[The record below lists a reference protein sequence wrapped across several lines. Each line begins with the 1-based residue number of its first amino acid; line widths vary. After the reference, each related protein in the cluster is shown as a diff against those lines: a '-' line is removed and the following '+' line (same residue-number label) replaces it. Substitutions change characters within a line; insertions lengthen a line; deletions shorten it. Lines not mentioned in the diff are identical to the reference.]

1 MGTVRGVLLI
11 LCLFQGTFGLSSSEN
26 NLQLLSV
33 EDESLVLWDM
43 PTGQRDVLVSTYG
56 SAVSITYSFAQKEF
70 YWVDGMGRIN
80 VYMWKSNKTQ
90 VLYSGVTGV
99 QSLAVDWLTDQLYW
113 INPTDLAICAG
124 ASDGTGFVTILETTM
139 NPTELVLHPPT
150 STMFWMNRDESGQMF
165 LESAAM
171 DGSLRKTLAI
181 LTAEETKALTVDSV
195 TGRLF
200 WISKYKESIET
211 IFLDGGGRFSILG
224 AFPRGTEVLGFALFE
239 EWFYWSDGKQLWQT
253 SRNSPQQS
261 TALMQSSSSLLA
273 IFHPLQQTNASASPC
288 ANAAC
293 SHVCLPSPRR
303 VPGYICACPDGM
315 ILRSSGKCE
324 NLVVLYAIVNHL
336 HKLEFDVTGVKKVK
350 VLDLPEAITSFDF
363 DWKRNWIYWVNA
375 TGQLK
380 KLKPQQN
387 QSELIHTPVPVCF
400 LRVDQEA
407 GSVYWLSCSGHL
419 IGMNEVNSHLPK
431 TLYDTTRV
439 ITELHLDW
447 MRGSLFWI
455 EDRRI
460 LRMNLTDWGVWELL
474 DASEA
479 ELGHLVLDIKSNRL
493 IWNDQNAGMISLSIP
508 RNEVTFLNGSWSSV
522 ESLVAAY
529 DPYLLSLQ
537 GRGLVL
543 WNSRQTRSV
552 SAIEVEQL
560 NAKAVMMKDS
570 EQTDGQTLSS
580 VAKVCPRTFVS
591 CRDGS
596 KCIPNDHLCDGEKD
610 CKDGSDE
617 RNCSEGCNQPGNFQC
632 LDRKKCI
639 DPAMV
644 CDGNAQCSDGS
655 DEANCNKGIQE
666 CDFTCDN
673 EKCFPLNVRCDGVQN
688 CLDLTD
694 ERDCENSIP
703 SLPARA
709 CPRTS
714 VSCLDG
720 SDCIFFT
727 LLCDG
732 DLDCKDG
739 SDEENCRMDC
749 RKPGYFQCLNG
760 SKCLK
765 PGQVCDGIPQCEDQS
780 DEAKCRRP
788 TECAFVCHNGRCLPS
803 HMQCDGKEDCVDGS
817 DEENC
822 IPSDKSDL
830 FHKVQTPTCL
840 NESVLCPGE
849 GICIAKE
856 KLCDGV
862 EDCADASDEKN
873 CLQQCNAGYFR
884 CPEGKCVKK
893 QLVCDGIPHCSGGSD
908 EQGCPGKQ
916 CAFSCDK
923 NTKCFP
929 ETVRCDGRKDCKD
942 GSDEVHCN
950 QKVEGRPNGVPARI
964 CPRTFVTCSDGSDC
978 IPNSHLCDGDK
989 DCNDGSDEENC
1000 PLGCNKPEI
1009 FRCQDGRKCIEL
1021 GMVCDGEAQC
1031 FDRSDEVN
1039 CQKAVESCGL
1049 ICDNSKC
1056 LPLHMKCDG
1065 VLNCLDQSDESN
1077 CQMESRPPVSPA
1089 RNCPRTF
1096 VSCRDGSDCISNSH
1110 LCDGESDCADESDEE
1125 YCRADCSRPGHFHC
1139 LDKKKCLKL
1148 KQVCDGVPQ
1157 CEDQSDE
1164 ARCEKPLEDC
1174 GFICGNGQCLPLR
1187 KQCDGKEDCGDG
1199 SDEADCVPKVLAT
1212 SSPPLACQSL
1222 SHPCLDQKG
1231 CFTPEQSC
1239 NGVSDCQDGSDE
1251 ANCQVQLCK
1260 PGFFQCLDG
1269 KCIEEQLVCDGTPQ
1283 CPSGSDEQNCPV
1295 RPCAFSCDENTKCF
1309 PESVRCDGKVDCG
1322 DGADEASCNEENV
1335 GVSVLKIPTAVPTRV
1350 CPRTF
1355 VTCRDGSDCIP
1366 SSHLCDGDKD
1376 CKDGSDEANC
1386 LQGCNKPENIRCMDG
1401 RKCIEPR
1408 MVCDGKAQCFDG
1420 SDESNCQKAMESCD
1434 FLCDNDKCFTLQ
1446 VKCDG
1451 VLNCLDQT
1459 DESDCKVE
1467 RKPEGLPVRT
1477 CPRTFVSCRDSSDC
1491 ISFRELCDGDLDCA
1505 DGSDEEHC
1513 RANCSKPGHFQCLD
1527 KKKCLKLKQVCDG
1540 VPQCDDQ
1547 SDEAQCKKPVEDC
1560 GFFCGNGRCLPAH
1573 VKCDGKQDCADGADE
1588 RNCVPKIISVATSS
1602 PPPLTCPSPSSPCLD
1617 QKGCVTLEQT
1627 CNGVNDCQDGSDEAN
1642 CPVRPCKKPGFF
1654 QCADG
1659 KCIEE
1664 QLVCDGFRHC
1674 PSGSDE
1680 QNCPVSPCAF
1690 TCDKNTK
1697 CFSEIV
1703 LCDGK
1708 EDCADGTDEAKCA
1721 SIKGLPTAPMPLKCP
1736 RTFVMCQDG
1745 SDCIPSDQ
1753 LCDDEKDCTD
1763 GSDEVDCP
1771 EQCQPDYFRCQNGR
1785 KCIEDRLRCDGFAQC
1800 PDGSDEVGCR
1810 KPTETCSFHC
1820 DGNSHCFP
1828 ETFKCDGEQDC
1839 LDGTDE
1845 ANCAHEECGQE
1856 EFQCSNG
1863 QCISSS
1869 LRCDGGADCRD
1880 HSDELNCSKLHHCPS
1895 DRRCPDSKECL
1906 LEEWLCDGEP
1916 DCEDGSDE
1924 KACKWPEVTCNQNQ
1938 WTCASN
1944 TQCIPK
1950 EWHCDGQLDCR
1961 DGSDEAGCIQ
1971 SCGSHHFQCN
1981 NGECLNTSLACNGR
1995 TNCVDGSDEGGDCKK
2010 NCKQQCSQICYKT
2023 PAGPKCA
2030 CNPGFTLAK
2039 DGSSC
2044 MDINECA
2051 VVSPNVC
2058 SQTCHNSEGSYTCD
2072 CLSGY
2077 LLEADGHSC
2086 KASGTEPFLLAAFQ
2100 SDVLLYGLQSATE
2113 DILVSTARNAIF
2125 SLDYDWKAQRVF
2137 WLSLGSQNIKWIS
2150 IDQKQKGTL
2159 VKGIK
2164 SDCIAVDWVGRNL
2177 YWTDGISGQIL
2188 AVSMYSTA
2196 AAPTNYTVVLDEDL
2210 DQPRALV
2217 LNPHSGFMYWSEIG
2231 ADPQIEQAGMDGSS
2245 RKVLLSKGLGW
2256 PISLALDFITS
2267 RLYWSDDKLKSIG
2280 SVKLDGT
2287 DFKLMQLEE
2296 SPSPFSLSVFEGFL
2310 YWSDTKK
2317 RVIQRADKSTG
2328 KNRKTLLKRLG
2339 QPFGLKVMHE
2349 ILQPVLPNPCQK
2361 LECSH
2366 VCLIG
2371 PEQKAICRCPP
2382 GLILETNKA
2391 TCTLPRDTAFLFVA
2405 SSTSITQV
2413 YLRSIQSN
2421 VGMKILPEHK
2431 VFSVPI
2437 VNQISAMAYVLKNHT
2452 LFVAD
2457 SEGQFIGQF
2466 KLKEPSLAFRGK
2478 VLQMDR
2484 VMVTAMAV
2492 DWITLTLYWSGGFP
2506 AFICVTSANGAH
2518 TAAVLENLNQV
2529 NSIALHPPTGYMCFS
2544 ELDVKRN
2551 KFKIECSFMNGK
2563 NRKLVW
2569 SEGSRPGSLVF
2580 SESGAVLYWADPGM
2594 GVIGSVALDGLK
2606 YNEYRTGHD
2615 VVAFAFGDN
2624 LLFWTTGND
2633 TVKMWYSD
2641 GLQTKHLWFETKM
2654 KIVGLQVFSKY
2665 SQQGTN
2671 ACVHNG
2677 GCNYFCLPYPGGKTC
2692 KCPMGYRSRGE
2703 ADCVKE
2709 IHCAEF
2715 SKPCRDGRKCI
2726 LNQRFCDGED
2736 DCLDGSD
2743 EEGCDTSDERVR
2755 TDQKPKEKPS
2765 ATPTREQPL
2774 QGSPRGL
2781 VYSGNPTM
2789 SAEEL
2794 LRNLES
2800 KSCDREKCHFN
2811 GDCYLVEGKV
2821 KCNCLLGYG
2830 GEYCGGPVFK
2840 PISVP
2845 LTLGVAFV
2853 LLAFFAAVVIF
2864 AVVQKR
2870 RKEAQRNKDK
2880 QKTAMKDLEGDMFS
2894 SQTFANDIYDG
2905 EGDMTTPLEQ

>member
-1 MGTVRGVLLI
+1 MRLWRRRTNCEKLRADVAPGGRCANFPLAGEI
-11 LCLFQGTFGLSSSEN
+11 IKN

-273 IFHPLQQTNASASPC
+273 IFHPLQQTN
-288 ANAAC
+288 
-293 SHVCLPSPRR
+293 
-303 VPGYICACPDGM
+303 D
-315 ILRSSGKCE
+315 
-324 NLVVLYAIVNHL
+324 LVVLYAIVNHL

-387 QSELIHTPVPVCF
+387 QSELIHTPVP
-400 LRVDQEA
+400 
-407 GSVYWLSCSGHL
+407 
-419 IGMNEVNSHLPK
+419 
-431 TLYDTTRV
+431 
-439 ITELHLDW
+439 
-447 MRGSLFWI
+447 
-455 EDRRI
+455 
-460 LRMNLTDWGVWELL
+460 
-474 DASEA
+474 
-479 ELGHLVLDIKSNRL
+479 
-493 IWNDQNAGMISLSIP
+493 GMISLSIP

-570 EQTDGQTLSS
+570 EQ
-580 VAKVCPRTFVS
+580 
-591 CRDGS
+591 
-596 KCIPNDHLCDGEKD
+596 
-610 CKDGSDE
+610 
-617 RNCSEGCNQPGNFQC
+617 
-632 LDRKKCI
+632 
-639 DPAMV
+639 
-644 CDGNAQCSDGS
+644 
-655 DEANCNKGIQE
+655 
-666 CDFTCDN
+666 
-673 EKCFPLNVRCDGVQN
+673 
-688 CLDLTD
+688 
-694 ERDCENSIP
+694 
-703 SLPARA
+703 
-709 CPRTS
+709 
-714 VSCLDG
+714 
-720 SDCIFFT
+720 
-727 LLCDG
+727 
-732 DLDCKDG
+732 
-739 SDEENCRMDC
+739 
-749 RKPGYFQCLNG
+749 
-760 SKCLK
+760 
-765 PGQVCDGIPQCEDQS
+765 
-780 DEAKCRRP
+780 
-788 TECAFVCHNGRCLPS
+788 
-803 HMQCDGKEDCVDGS
+803 
-817 DEENC
+817 

-1000 PLGCNKPEI
+1000 PLGCNKPE
-1009 FRCQDGRKCIEL
+1009 
-1021 GMVCDGEAQC
+1021 
-1031 FDRSDEVN
+1031 
-1039 CQKAVESCGL
+1039 
-1049 ICDNSKC
+1049 
-1056 LPLHMKCDG
+1056 
-1065 VLNCLDQSDESN
+1065 
-1077 CQMESRPPVSPA
+1077 MESRPPVSPA

-1199 SDEADCVPKVLAT
+1199 SDEADC
-1212 SSPPLACQSL
+1212 
-1222 SHPCLDQKG
+1222 
-1231 CFTPEQSC
+1231 
-1239 NGVSDCQDGSDE
+1239 
-1251 ANCQVQLCK
+1251 
-1260 PGFFQCLDG
+1260 GFFQCLDG

-1386 LQGCNKPENIRCMDG
+1386 LQGCNKPE
-1401 RKCIEPR
+1401 
-1408 MVCDGKAQCFDG
+1408 
-1420 SDESNCQKAMESCD
+1420 
-1434 FLCDNDKCFTLQ
+1434 
-1446 VKCDG
+1446 
-1451 VLNCLDQT
+1451 
-1459 DESDCKVE
+1459 VE

-1708 EDCADGTDEAKCA
+1708 EDCADGTDEAKCGEGNAA

-1845 ANCAHEECGQE
+1845 ANCGSFQNEYNHVPELCSPSPPPKAHEECGQE

-1924 KACKWPEVTCNQNQ
+1924 K
-1938 WTCASN
+1938 
-1944 TQCIPK
+1944 
-1950 EWHCDGQLDCR
+1950 
-1961 DGSDEAGCIQ
+1961 

-2023 PAGPKCA
+2023 PAGPFYKNA
-2030 CNPGFTLAK
+2030 Y
-2039 DGSSC
+2039 GSR
-2044 MDINECA
+2044 
-2051 VVSPNVC
+2051 
-2058 SQTCHNSEGSYTCD
+2058 TC
-2072 CLSGY
+2072 
-2077 LLEADGHSC
+2077 
-2086 KASGTEPFLLAAFQ
+2086 GTEPFLLAAFQ

-2870 RKEAQRNKDK
+2870 RKEAQR
-2880 QKTAMKDLEGDMFS
+2880 
-2894 SQTFANDIYDG
+2894 
-2905 EGDMTTPLEQ
+2905 

>member
-1 MGTVRGVLLI
+1 
-11 LCLFQGTFGLSSSEN
+11 
-26 NLQLLSV
+26 
-33 EDESLVLWDM
+33 
-43 PTGQRDVLVSTYG
+43 
-56 SAVSITYSFAQKEF
+56 
-70 YWVDGMGRIN
+70 MGRIN
-80 VYMWKSNKTQ
+80 VYMQKSNKTQ
-90 VLYSGVTGV
+90 LLYLGVTGV

-124 ASDGTGFVTILETTM
+124 ASDGTGFVMILETMM
-139 NPTELVLHPPT
+139 NPTGLVLHPPT
-150 STMFWMNRDESGQMF
+150 SNMFWMNRDESGQMF

-171 DGSLRKTLAI
+171 DGSLRRTLAI
-181 LTAEETKALTVDSV
+181 VTAEETKALTVDSV

-211 IFLDGGGRFSILG
+211 VFLDGSGRFSILG
-224 AFPRGTEVLGFALFE
+224 AFPRGTEVLGFASFQ

-261 TALMQSSSSLLA
+261 TALIQSSSSLLA
-273 IFHPLQQTNASASPC
+273 IFHPLQRTNASASPC
-288 ANAAC
+288 AHAAC
-293 SHVCLPSPRR
+293 SHVCLPSPHR

-324 NLVVLYAIVNHL
+324 NLIVLYATVNHL
-336 HKLEFDVTGVKKVK
+336 HKLEFDVTGVKKIK

-363 DWKRNWIYWVNA
+363 DWKRNWIYWINA

-380 KLKPQQN
+380 RLKPQLN

-400 LRVDQEA
+400 LRVDQEE

-419 IGMNEVNSHLPK
+419 IGMNKVNSHLPK

-460 LRMNLTDWGVWELL
+460 LRMNLTDWRVWELL

-543 WNSRQTRSV
+543 WNSRRTRSV

-560 NAKAVMMKDS
+560 NAKAVMMMDS

-580 VAKVCPRTFVS
+580 VAKVCPRTFMS
-591 CRDGS
+591 CLDGS
-596 KCIPNDHLCDGEKD
+596 KCIPYDHFCDGDKD

-617 RNCSEGCNQPGNFQC
+617 KNCREGCNQPENFQC
-632 LDRKKCI
+632 LDGKKCI

-655 DEANCNKGIQE
+655 DEANCNKGIQA

-694 ERDCENSIP
+694 ETDCENSIP
-703 SLPARA
+703 ILPARA

-720 SDCIFFT
+720 DDCIFLT
-727 LLCDG
+727 HLCDG

-749 RKPGYFQCLNG
+749 RKPGYFPCGNG
-760 SKCLK
+760 SKCLRS
-765 PGQVCDGIPQCEDQS
+765 GQVCDGTPQCEDQS
-780 DEAKCRRP
+780 DEANCRRP
-788 TECAFVCHNGRCLPS
+788 TECAFLCHNGRCLPS
-803 HMQCDGKEDCVDGS
+803 HMQCDGKEDCADGS

-830 FHKVQTPTCL
+830 FQKVQTPTCL

-849 GICIAKE
+849 GICIARQ

-862 EDCADASDEKN
+862 EDCSDASDEKN

-884 CPEGKCVKK
+884 CPEGKCIKT
-893 QLVCDGIPHCSGGSD
+893 QLVCDGIPQCFGGSD
-908 EQGCPGKQ
+908 EQDCPGKQ

-923 NTKCFP
+923 NTKCLP

-942 GSDEVHCN
+942 GSDEVNCN

-978 IPNSHLCDGDK
+978 IPNSHRCDGDK
-989 DCNDGSDEENC
+989 DCKDGSDEANC
-1000 PLGCNKPEI
+1000 PQGCNNPES
-1009 FRCQDGRKCIEL
+1009 FRCQDGQKCIEL

-1049 ICDNSKC
+1049 MCDNSKC

-1077 CQMESRPPVSPA
+1077 CQMENRPPVSPA

-1096 VSCRDGSDCISNSH
+1096 VSCRDGRDCISHSH
-1110 LCDGESDCADESDEE
+1110 LCDGDLDCDDESDEE
-1125 YCRADCSRPGHFHC
+1125 YCRADCSR
-1139 LDKKKCLKL
+1139 
-1148 KQVCDGVPQ
+1148 
-1157 CEDQSDE
+1157 
-1164 ARCEKPLEDC
+1164 
-1174 GFICGNGQCLPLR
+1174 
-1187 KQCDGKEDCGDG
+1187 
-1199 SDEADCVPKVLAT
+1199 
-1212 SSPPLACQSL
+1212 
-1222 SHPCLDQKG
+1222 
-1231 CFTPEQSC
+1231 
-1239 NGVSDCQDGSDE
+1239 
-1251 ANCQVQLCK
+1251 
-1260 PGFFQCLDG
+1260 
-1269 KCIEEQLVCDGTPQ
+1269 
-1283 CPSGSDEQNCPV
+1283 
-1295 RPCAFSCDENTKCF
+1295 
-1309 PESVRCDGKVDCG
+1309 
-1322 DGADEASCNEENV
+1322 
-1335 GVSVLKIPTAVPTRV
+1335 
-1350 CPRTF
+1350 
-1355 VTCRDGSDCIP
+1355 
-1366 SSHLCDGDKD
+1366 
-1376 CKDGSDEANC
+1376 
-1386 LQGCNKPENIRCMDG
+1386 
-1401 RKCIEPR
+1401 
-1408 MVCDGKAQCFDG
+1408 
-1420 SDESNCQKAMESCD
+1420 
-1434 FLCDNDKCFTLQ
+1434 
-1446 VKCDG
+1446 
-1451 VLNCLDQT
+1451 
-1459 DESDCKVE
+1459 
-1467 RKPEGLPVRT
+1467 
-1477 CPRTFVSCRDSSDC
+1477 
-1491 ISFRELCDGDLDCA
+1491 
-1505 DGSDEEHC
+1505 
-1513 RANCSKPGHFQCLD
+1513 PGHFQCLD

-1547 SDEAQCKKPVEDC
+1547 SDEAKCKKPVEDC

-1573 VKCDGKQDCADGADE
+1573 VQCDGKQDCADGADE
-1588 RNCVPKIISVATSS
+1588 SNCVPKVISMATSS

-1617 QKGCVTLEQT
+1617 QKGCVTPEQT
-1627 CNGVNDCQDGSDEAN
+1627 CNGLNDCQDGSDEAN
-1642 CPVRPCKKPGFF
+1642 CPVQPCKKPGFF

-1664 QLVCDGFRHC
+1664 HLVCDGFRQC
-1674 PSGSDE
+1674 SSGSDE

-1697 CFSEIV
+1697 CFPEIV

-1721 SIKGLPTAPMPLKCP
+1721 SIKSLPTAPIPLKCP
-1736 RTFVMCQDG
+1736 RTFVMCRDG

-1753 LCDDEKDCTD
+1753 MCDGDKDCSD
-1763 GSDEVDCP
+1763 GSDEVDCS
-1771 EQCQPDYFRCQNGR
+1771 EQCQPGYFQCQKGR
-1785 KCIEDRLRCDGFAQC
+1785 KCIEDRLRCDGFPQC

-1810 KPTETCSFHC
+1810 KPTETCAFHC

-1828 ETFKCDGEQDC
+1828 ETFKCDGERDC

-1880 HSDELNCSKLHHCPS
+1880 HSDELNCFKLPHCPS
-1895 DRRCPDSKECL
+1895 ERRCPDSKECL
-1906 LEEWLCDGEP
+1906 LEEWLCDGER

-1944 TQCIPK
+1944 TQCILK
-1950 EWHCDGQLDCR
+1950 EWRCDGQLDCR
-1961 DGSDEAGCIQ
+1961 DGSDEAGCVR

-2010 NCKQQCSQICYKT
+2010 NCKKQCSQICYKT

-2044 MDINECA
+2044 IDINECA
-2051 VVSPNVC
+2051 VMSPNVC
-2058 SQTCHNSEGSYTCD
+2058 SQTCRNSEGSYTCD

-2077 LLEADGHSC
+2077 LLEANGHSC
-2086 KASGTEPFLLAAFQ
+2086 KASGKEPFLLAAVQ
-2100 SDVLLYGLQSATE
+2100 SDVLLYGLQSAKE
-2113 DILVSTARNAIF
+2113 DVLVSTARNMIF

-2137 WLSLGSQNIKWIS
+2137 WLSLGSQSIKWIS

-2177 YWTDGISGQIL
+2177 YWTDGISGQIV

-2196 AAPTNYTVVLDEDL
+2196 AVPTNYTVVLDEDL

-2296 SPSPFSLSVFEGFL
+2296 SPSPLSLSVFEGFL

-2339 QPFGLKVMHE
+2339 QPFGLKIMHE
-2349 ILQPVLPNPCQK
+2349 VLQPVLPNPCQK

-2366 VCLIG
+2366 ICLTG

-2382 GLILETNKA
+2382 GLILETDKA

-2413 YLRSIQSN
+2413 YLRSIQSTI
-2421 VGMKILPEHK
+2421 GMKIMPEHK
-2431 VFSVPI
+2431 VFSVPV
-2437 VNQISAMAYVLKNHT
+2437 VNQISAVDYILKNHT

-2506 AFICVTSANGAH
+2506 AFICVTSANGAY
-2518 TAAVLENLNQV
+2518 TATVLENLNQI

-2544 ELDVKRN
+2544 ELDVKWN
-2551 KFKIECSFMNGK
+2551 KFKIECSFMDGK

-2569 SEGSRPGSLVF
+2569 SEGSRPRSLVF

-2594 GVIGSVALDGLK
+2594 GVIGSVTLDGLK
-2606 YNEYRTGHD
+2606 YNEYRTGRD
-2615 VVAFAFGDN
+2615 IIAFAYGDN

-2641 GLQTKHLWFETKM
+2641 GLQAKHLWFETKM

-2692 KCPMGYRSRGE
+2692 KCPIGYRSGGE

-2709 IHCAEF
+2709 IRCAEF

-2726 LNQRFCDGED
+2726 PNRRFCDGED

-2743 EEGCDTSDERVR
+2743 EEGCDSSDQKVK

-2774 QGSPRGL
+2774 QGSPRDF

-2789 SAEEL
+2789 AAEEL

-2811 GDCYLVEGKV
+2811 GDCYLVNGKV

-2880 QKTAMKDLEGDMFS
+2880 QKTAMKDIEGDQFS

-2905 EGDMTTPLEQ
+2905 EVVWQLFFLFVLVNHP